1 MYKLL
6 LVTKDQAVRDAFIA
20 VAWENLGYKTPR
32 RAADMDEALASLK
45 AYHADAIAISLPA
58 EEDTELIRK
67 LMTAYPD
74 LPVMEAPAIRGEV
87 EIRALELRKLLTR
100 LNADISN
107 DSYTLADQMM
117 VCRHEYFRAMMDR
130 RIPSGKDVERM
141 LRLVRSKM
149 DPHRPCVVAELK
161 MPAGSDFLKGRWQY
175 GPERLE
181 LALRNIFGVEVA
193 GLRILSCVLPGER
206 IILLGCPMLYHE
218 LETEEESMTG
228 VVSRHVQDCIDHVD
242 EFLGIDLTI
251 SAMHVLPALTSM
263 AADQAIQA

>member
-6 LVTKDQAVRDAFIA
+6 LATNDQAVRDAFAA
-20 VAWENLGYKTPR
+20 VAWEHMGFKQPR
-32 RAADMDEALASLK
+32 MAAPVEEALASLK
-45 AYHADAIAISLPA
+45 GYDADAIAIALPA
-58 EEDTELIRK
+58 EEDSK
-67 LMTAYPD
+67 LVKALMAHYPD
-74 LPVMEAPAIRGEV
+74 LPVMEAPAMRGDV
-87 EIRALELRKLLTR
+87 ELRTLELRKLLVR

-117 VCRHEYFRAMMDR
+117 VVRHEYFRAMMDR
-130 RIPSGKDVERM
+130 RIPSAKDVERM

-161 MPAGSDFLKGRWQY
+161 MPEGSDFLKGRWHY

-181 LALRNIFGVEVA
+181 MALRNIFGVEVA

-218 LETEEESMTG
+218 LETAENSMTG
-228 VVSRHVQDCIDHVD
+228 VVSQHVQDCIDHVD
-242 EFLGIDLTI
+242 EYLGIDLTI
-251 SAMHVLPALTSM
+251 SAMHVLPALTAM
-263 AADQAIQA
+263 ACDNAI

>member
-6 LVTKDQAVRDAFIA
+6 LVTNDQAVRDAFAA
-20 VAWENLGYKTPR
+20 VAWENMGFKQPR
-32 RAADMDEALASLK
+32 MAANVEEAIASLK
-45 AYHADAIAISLPA
+45 AYHADAIAIALPA
-58 EEDTELIRK
+58 AEDAALIKK
-67 LMTAYPD
+67 LMAQYPE
-74 LPVMEAPAIRGEV
+74 LPVMEAPEKRGEV
-87 EIRALELRKLLTR
+87 EIRVLELRKLLVR

-117 VCRHEYFRAMMDR
+117 VVRHEYFRAMMDR
-130 RIPSGKDVERM
+130 RIPTGKDVVRM

-181 LALRNIFGVEVA
+181 VALRNIFGVEVA

-206 IILLGCPMLYHE
+206 IILLGCPMLNHE
-218 LETEEESMTG
+218 LETEEDSMTG

-242 EFLGIDLTI
+242 EFLGIDLSI
-251 SAMHVLPALTSM
+251 EAMHVLPALTAM
-263 AADQAIQA
+263 AADKTI

>member
-6 LVTKDQAVRDAFIA
+6 LATNDQAVRDAFGA
-20 VAWENLGYKTPR
+20 VAWEDLGFKQPR
-32 RAADMDEALASLK
+32 MAASVEEALASLK
-45 AYHADAIAISLPA
+45 AYHADAIAIALPA
-58 EEDTELIRK
+58 EEDDGLIRA
-67 LMTAYPD
+67 LMAAHPD
-74 LPVMEAPAIRGEV
+74 LPVMEAPAKRGEV
-87 EIRALELRKLLTR
+87 EMRVLELRKLLIR

-117 VCRHEYFRAMMDR
+117 FCRHEYFRAMMDR
-130 RIPSGKDVERM
+130 RIPSGKDVVRM

-149 DPHRPCVVAELK
+149 DPYRPCVVAELK
-161 MPAGSDFLKGRWQY
+161 MPAGSDFLKGCWHY

-181 LALRNIFGVEVA
+181 MALRNIFGVEVA

-218 LETEEESMTG
+218 LETAETSMTG

-242 EFLGIDLTI
+242 EYLGIDLTI
-251 SAMHVLPALTSM
+251 SAMHVLPALTAM
-263 AADQAIQA
+263 ASDATI

>member
-6 LVTKDQAVRDAFIA
+6 LATNDQAVRDAFHA
-20 VAWENLGYKTPR
+20 VAWENLGFKMPR
-32 RAADMDEALASLK
+32 MAATAEEALCSLK
-45 AYHADAIAISLPA
+45 AYHADAIAIALPA
-58 EEDTELIRK
+58 AEDDALIKR
-67 LMTAYPD
+67 LLAEYPD
-74 LPVMEAPAIRGEV
+74 LPVMEAPDKRGEAELRV
-87 EIRALELRKLLTR
+87 LELRKLLVR

-130 RIPSGKDVERM
+130 RIPSGKDIVRM

-161 MPAGSDFLKGRWQY
+161 MPANSDFLKGRWQY

-218 LETEEESMTG
+218 LETAEESMTG

-242 EFLGIDLTI
+242 EFLGIDLSI
-251 SAMHVLPALTSM
+251 SAMHILPALTAM
-263 AADQAIQA
+263 AADQAR

>member
-6 LVTKDQAVRDAFIA
+6 LATNDQAVRDAFSA
-20 VAWENLGYKTPR
+20 VAWENMGFKEPR
-32 RAADMDEALASLK
+32 MAATVEEALASLK
-45 AYHADAIAISLPA
+45 AYHADAIAIALPA
-58 EEDTELIRK
+58 AEDDELIRA
-67 LMTAYPD
+67 LMTAHPD
-74 LPVMEAPAIRGEV
+74 LPVMEAPSKRGEV
-87 EIRALELRKLLTR
+87 ELRALETRKLLVR

-161 MPAGSDFLKGRWQY
+161 MPEGSDFLKGRWHY

-181 LALRNIFGVEVA
+181 MALRNIFGVEVA

-218 LETEEESMTG
+218 VETMDDSMTG

-242 EFLGIDLTI
+242 EYLGIDLTI
-251 SAMHVLPALTSM
+251 AALHVLPALTAM
-263 AADQAIQA
+263 AGDAQI